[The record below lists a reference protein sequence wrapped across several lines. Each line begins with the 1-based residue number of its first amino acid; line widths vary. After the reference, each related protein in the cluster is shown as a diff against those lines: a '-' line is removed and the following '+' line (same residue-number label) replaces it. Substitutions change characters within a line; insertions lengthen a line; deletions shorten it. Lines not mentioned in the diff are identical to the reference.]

1 MMNEYYE
8 TDNDG
13 RWKVKPQPSGVI
25 VRVLEE
31 PSQEYIDRVFSQ
43 PVEPEPEPRDYLAE
57 IDDLSARV
65 EVLEAKVMSA

>member
-13 RWKVKPQPSGVI
+13 RWKVKLQPSGVI

-31 PSQEYIDRVFSQ
+31 PSQEYIDRVLNQ

-65 EVLEAKVMSA
+65 EVLEAKITSA